1 MPADTLYLREDMASV
16 VGDNDPFAWF
26 AGLEGE
32 EFRALENRRTY
43 AVEFAGKRY
52 FVKYHRGTGSGEIF
66 KNLLQLR
73 LPVTSAYNEWQ
84 ALTRLRELGIRVPVI
99 VAWGKRGLLPQNA
112 ESFIVTEDVGTQLNL
127 EDLSRHWPQQPPHF
141 SEKLAL
147 IREVAA
153 ISRKMH
159 NNGICHRDFYIC
171 HFLVQGEGNNRL
183 TLIDLHRALVKNT
196 LGLRW
201 IVKDVGSL
209 YFSALAIG
217 LTQRD
222 LLRFVR
228 SYSGADLKTALG
240 NNGSFWRR
248 VQARAD
254 KLKRRHGLPD

>member
-1 MPADTLYLREDMASV
+1 MPADTLYLREDLATV

-32 EFRALENRRTY
+32 EFRSLESRRTY
-43 AVEFAGKRY
+43 AVELAGKRF
-52 FVKYHRGTGSGEIF
+52 FVKYHRGTGTGEIL

-73 LPVTSAYNEWQ
+73 LPVTSARNEWQ
-84 ALTRLRELGIRVPVI
+84 ALTRLKELGIRVPVI
-99 VAWGKRGLLPQNA
+99 AAWGKRGLLPQNA

-127 EDLSRHWPQQPPHF
+127 EDLSRHWPQHPPPF

-147 IREVAA
+147 MREVAD
-153 ISRKMH
+153 ISRTMH
-159 NNGICHRDFYIC
+159 DNGICHRDFYLC
-171 HFLVQGEGNNRL
+171 HFLVQAQRNNQL

-201 IVKDVGSL
+201 IIKDVGSL
-209 YFSALAIG
+209 YFSALNIG

-228 SYSGADLKTALG
+228 SYSGTDLKMALEK
-240 NNGSFWRR
+240 NGKFWWQVR
-248 VQARAD
+248 ARAE
-254 KLKRRHGLPD
+254 KLKRRHG